1 MKRKIALTLLFL
13 SLFSSKALFCYSQ
26 ENPKIS
32 PSVQF
37 QYFKDNDD
45 NSILKT
51 TFTYSKSRMELPLA
65 GMKIKFYAG
74 SEKKIRLAE
83 IITDDKGIAIYKLKP
98 ESDFLINSE
107 GLWPFTS
114 EFDGNDTIEQG
125 KSGLL
130 IRDVT
135 LNMTL
140 TEIDSIKTI
149 VIDAK
154 KKENGKEVP
163 VSGETVTLYVPRMF
177 SLLPIGEAKLDEKGS
192 ASVEFPSR
200 LPGDKHGNIT
210 IIARFED
217 NPEFGN
223 IEKKSTLKWGLPSSY
238 SVPAGHRAL
247 WTKTAPKWMIYTLS
261 ILLSG
266 VWGHYLFAIISLIR
280 IKLQAKKHKVEK
292 KEELFIK

>member
-1 MKRKIALTLLFL
+1 MKRKIALSLLFL
-13 SLFSSKALFCYSQ
+13 LLFSSKALFCFSQ

-32 PSVQF
+32 PYIQF
-37 QYFKDNDD
+37 QYFKDNND

-51 TFTYSKSRMELPLA
+51 TLTYSKNRMELPLA

-74 SEKKIRLAE
+74 SGKKFRLTE
-83 IITDDKGIAIYKLKP
+83 IITNDKGIAIYHLKP
-98 ESDFLINSE
+98 GSDFLVNND

-114 EFDGNDTIEQG
+114 EFEGNDTIELVN
-125 KSGLL
+125 SELL

-135 LNMTL
+135 LNMTM
-140 TEIDSIKTI
+140 TQIDSIKTI
-149 VIDAK
+149 VISAK
-154 KKENGKEVP
+154 KKAKEKEVP

-177 SLLPIGEAKLDEKGS
+177 SLLPIGEAKLDETGS
-192 ASVEFPSR
+192 ASVEFPAS
-200 LPGDKHGNIT
+200 LPGDKEGNIT

-223 IEKKSTLKWGLPSSY
+223 IENKSTRKWGLPASY
-238 SVPAGHRAL
+238 SIPAGHRSL

-280 IKLQAKKHKVEK
+280 IRINSKRKKVENK
-292 KEELFIK
+292 ELFIK

>member
-32 PSVQF
+32 PYIQF
-37 QYFKDNDD
+37 QYFKDNYD

-51 TFTYSKSRMELPLA
+51 TLTYSKNRMELPLA

-74 SEKKIRLAE
+74 SGEKKRLAE
-83 IITDDKGIAIYKLKP
+83 IITDDKGVAIYNLKHD
-98 ESDFLINSE
+98 SDFFINNN

-114 EFDGNDTIEQG
+114 EFGGNDTIE
-125 KSGLL
+125 SGISELL

-140 TEIDSIKTI
+140 TETDSIKTI
-149 VIDAK
+149 VVGAK
-154 KKENGKEVP
+154 KKEKGKEVP

-177 SLLPIGEAKLDEKGS
+177 SLLPIGEAKLDETGS
-192 ASVEFPSR
+192 ASVEFPAS
-200 LPGDKHGNIT
+200 LPGDKQGNIT
-210 IIARFED
+210 IIARFEE
-217 NPEFGN
+217 NAEFGN
-223 IEKKSTLKWGLPSSY
+223 VEKKSTLKWGLPSAY

-247 WTKTAPKWMIYTLS
+247 WTKTAPRWMIYTLS
-261 ILLSG
+261 VLLSG

-280 IKLQAKKHKVEK
+280 IRINAKKKKVEK
-292 KEELFIK
+292 IELFIK